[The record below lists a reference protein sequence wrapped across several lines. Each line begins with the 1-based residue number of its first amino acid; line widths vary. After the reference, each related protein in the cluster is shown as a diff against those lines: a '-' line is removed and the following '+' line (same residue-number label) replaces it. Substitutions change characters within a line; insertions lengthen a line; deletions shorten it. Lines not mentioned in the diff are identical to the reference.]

1 LVNFFGQ
8 NQPNQGMLSLT
19 SGHHTHTHTHT
30 HTSFRHAMALHVDY
44 SSFC

>member
-1 LVNFFGQ
+1 LVNFLGQ

-30 HTSFRHAMALHVDY
+30 SFRHAMALHVDY

>member
-30 HTSFRHAMALHVDY
+30 HTLVLDMQWH
-44 SSFC
+44 CT